1 LIITISNGELPLWVK
16 STMFLATLGE
26 IKEKHVLGETC
37 QTHNKRFYALG
48 MFCVIG
54 GDFVF
59 GEISINI
66 VVMIE
71 LVC

>member
-1 LIITISNGELPLWVK
+1 
-16 STMFLATLGE
+16 MFLATLGE